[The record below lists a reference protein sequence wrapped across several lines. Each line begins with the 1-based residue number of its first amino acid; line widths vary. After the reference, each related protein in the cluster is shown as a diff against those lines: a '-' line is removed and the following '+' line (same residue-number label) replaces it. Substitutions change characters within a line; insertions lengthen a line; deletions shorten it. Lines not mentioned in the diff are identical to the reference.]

1 MDLDLSGRIALVSGS
16 TAGIGFAAAKGL
28 ALAGASVIVNGR
40 TQQRVNAACAAI
52 RAGQPGARV
61 SGAAFDLA
69 TSDGAA
75 ALVVAHPT
83 VDVLI
88 NNFGIAEPKPF
99 ADIPDADWF
108 RFFESNVMSGIRL
121 SRAYLPHMREQNWG
135 RILFVS
141 SESALNFP
149 VEMIHYGMTK
159 TAQLAV
165 ARGIAET
172 VAGTNITVN
181 SVLPGP
187 TKSEGFETFITQLAA
202 AARSSEREVEERFFR
217 DARPSS
223 LLKRFATVD
232 EIANMIVYL
241 SSPAASATTGASIR
255 VDGGVVKTIA

>member
-141 SESALNFP
+141 SESALNIP
-149 VEMIHYGMTK
+149 VELIHYGMTK

-172 VAGTNITVN
+172 VAGTNITVIASYPVRPN
-181 SVLPGP
+181 PRASKRSLRSSRRPHVRANERSKSAFSATPGP
-187 TKSEGFETFITQLAA
+187 R
-202 AARSSEREVEERFFR
+202 RSSSVS
-217 DARPSS
+217 RPSTRS
-223 LLKRFATVD
+223 RT
-232 EIANMIVYL
+232 
-241 SSPAASATTGASIR
+241 
-255 VDGGVVKTIA
+255 

>member
-108 RFFESNVMSGIRL
+108 RFFESAAHARAKLGSHLVRLERIGPKHSGRDDSL
-121 SRAYLPHMREQNWG
+121 RNDQDGATRGRPRHRRNGSRHEHHGQ
-135 RILFVS
+135 
-141 SESALNFP
+141 
-149 VEMIHYGMTK
+149 
-159 TAQLAV
+159 
-165 ARGIAET
+165 
-172 VAGTNITVN
+172 
-181 SVLPGP
+181 
-187 TKSEGFETFITQLAA
+187 
-202 AARSSEREVEERFFR
+202 
-217 DARPSS
+217 
-223 LLKRFATVD
+223 
-232 EIANMIVYL
+232 
-241 SSPAASATTGASIR
+241 
-255 VDGGVVKTIA
+255 